1 MTMNT
6 AFQAASSLFPFVKLK
21 PHIFFIMKNNSIF
34 AQFAQPRHSQ
44 GTAKAIEL
52 INRFN
57 YLWRPFCLGMI
68 FMFIWSF
75 PNVVKGQGT
84 ACGTSYD
91 YAITNASASSLFPG
105 SGTGNW
111 PSGSRIFVT
120 GTFIIDKSLVL
131 DNLVFIMN
139 SSSSI
144 QVTGSGTNMVAQNLT
159 TFRGCFGGSM
169 WNGITVGS
177 MTRINLSYTTI
188 KDALTAITLIS
199 SAQVQNSSIDNCTI
213 ENSRIGIYATGF
225 TSSNPLTFSAFSGNT
240 IQRGIS
246 ANLPPFNNLPLH
258 SGILIIN
265 SIGDF
270 ASNALSTNLVQGFKF
285 GVYARNST
293 LTFANWRFKNQVGDP
308 TSGDTL
314 AGASIYA
321 KNCNLVVGGKGTTRC
336 EFYTEGNVGIHSE
349 FTRNLSVT
357 NAYFDSQERY
367 SIKCTQNIYLDPF
380 ITVQDNTFLMNG
392 AFTIAA
398 ICIERPPSSSGP
410 SVTHTRVSNN
420 QISISSGHQKKP
432 ILMIE
437 VRGKVA
443 ATDAAKIDSN
453 KINVAVTFSNV
464 NGIRITGKGDYYS
477 VEDQNILNWLPSGTP
492 NSTTIKSRGILANDL
507 TGNKNRVVG
516 NVISSKLSGNNS
528 YLQTGIDA
536 ERSPYKLLICSNIIQ
551 NTHKGIQCIDDLSL
565 TKLKTNNLGN
575 AAYGLY
581 CNKKAVMPDQERF
594 ENTWTGNY
602 TTKGAFYDVISPM
615 FKIIVD
621 QNVPQTQPPN
631 LSWSPSNWFQTANGP
646 SMNFCSFIDLLEI
659 SDKERSFI
667 NGSVSSDDT
676 DASNWD
682 TRRVLLYKLMQ
693 VSDLAS
699 VDASANTY
707 LTANVSAGTS
717 AWKYARA
724 EWLFDQAYTLSASLT
739 TQIRDKGLE
748 CQTYNNNLIS
758 TDGQM
763 NNSGATVSLLGQRRS
778 QFNQLVTAAND
789 LDGLRAQAAPAISQ
803 GLQTA
808 QTYVQG
814 LPQTNTFELNLK
826 QILGIAIRYMQGDS
840 LIESD
845 YAVLRAI
852 AAQCP
857 TTGGKSVYMAPIWM
871 LHEEAINYLDYDWES
886 PCGGGGG
893 GNAAT
898 VSTST
903 PSILTA
909 QIKPNPAK
917 DQITC
922 TFPVEELSGKWQF
935 VNFTGQVLQSGKWSA
950 SDILSID
957 VHILPVG
964 IYALQWSGQSGEV
977 HSSKV
982 SITR

>member
-1 MTMNT
+1 M
-6 AFQAASSLFPFVKLK
+6 V
-21 PHIFFIMKNNSIF
+21 
-34 AQFAQPRHSQ
+34 
-44 GTAKAIEL
+44 
-52 INRFN
+52 
-57 YLWRPFCLGMI
+57 
-68 FMFIWSF
+68 IWSF
-75 PNVVKGQGT
+75 PNAVKAQGGS
-84 ACGTSYD
+84 ACGTTYD
-91 YAITNASASSLFPG
+91 YAINNASASSLFPG

-111 PSGSRIFVT
+111 PSGKSIFVT
-120 GTFIIDKSLVL
+120 GTFTIDKSLVL
-131 DNLVFIMN
+131 DNLTFIMN
-139 SSSSI
+139 SGSSI
-144 QVTGSGTNMVAQNLT
+144 QVTGNGTYMVAQNLT

-177 MTRINLSYTTI
+177 MTQINLSYTTI
-188 KDALTAITLIS
+188 KDALTAITLS
-199 SAQVQNSSIDNCTI
+199 NSALVQNSSITNCTI
-213 ENSRIGIYATGF
+213 ENSRIGVLAIGF
-225 TSSNPLTFSAFSGNT
+225 SSSNPLTFNAFSGNT

-246 ANLPPFNNLPLH
+246 ANLPPYNNLPLH
-258 SGILIIN
+258 SGIFILN
-265 SIGDF
+265 SVGDF
-270 ASNALSTNLVQGFKF
+270 ASNALSTNLVQGFRY
-285 GVYARNST
+285 GVYAQNST
-293 LTFANWRFKNQVGDP
+293 LTFANWRFKNQVKG
-308 TSGDTL
+308 TSVEDTL
-314 AGASIYA
+314 SGASIYA
-321 KNCNLVVGGKGTTRC
+321 KSCNLTVGGKGATRC
-336 EFYTEGNVGIHSE
+336 EFYTEDNVGINSVQ
-349 FTRNLSVT
+349 TKNLSVT
-357 NAYFDSQERY
+357 NAYFDSQAYY
-367 SIKCTQNIYLDPF
+367 SIKSTQNIFVDPF
-380 ITVQDNTFLMNG
+380 ILVRDNTFLFNG
-392 AFTIAA
+392 AFTISA

-420 QISISSGHQKKP
+420 KISISSGHLKKP

-453 KINVAVTFSNV
+453 KIDVVVAGTFNNV

-477 VEDQNILNWLPSGTP
+477 VEDQNILNWLPGATP
-492 NSTTIKSRGILANDL
+492 NSNTIKSRGIMATDL
-507 TGNKNRVVG
+507 TGEKNRVVG
-516 NVISSKLSGNNS
+516 NVIRSKLSGNNS
-528 YLQTGIDA
+528 FLQAGIDA
-536 ERSPYKLLICSNIIQ
+536 ARSPNKMLICSNIIQ
-551 NTHKGIQCIDDLSL
+551 NTHKGIQCVDDLSL

-602 TTKGAFYDVISPM
+602 ATKGAFYDVSSPL

-667 NGSVSSDDT
+667 NGSVSSNDN

-682 TRRVLLYKLMQ
+682 TRRILLYKLMQ

-707 LTANVSAGTS
+707 LTANANAGTS

-724 EWLFDQAYTLSASLT
+724 EWLFDQAYTLSSSLT
-739 TQIRDKGLE
+739 TQIRNKGLE

-763 NNSGATVSLLGQRRS
+763 NTSGATVSLLGQRRS

-814 LPQTNTFELNLK
+814 LPQTNTCELNLK
-826 QILGIAIRYMQGDS
+826 QILGIAIRYQQGDS

-857 TTGGKSVYMAPIWM
+857 TTGGNSVYLAPIWM
-871 LHEEAINYLDYDWES
+871 LHEEAINYLDYDWET

-893 GNAAT
+893 GNAAIVTTTT
-898 VSTST
+898 VDLLS
-903 PSILTA
+903 A
-909 QIKPNPAK
+909 QIKPNPAT

-922 TFPVEELSGKWQF
+922 TFPVEEIAGQWQF
-935 VNFTGQVLQSGKWSA
+935 VNFNGQIMQSGKWSA
-950 SDILSID
+950 SNLLAID
-957 VHILPVG
+957 THILPTG
-964 IYALQWSGQSGEV
+964 MYALQWSGQSGV
-977 HSSKV
+977 LHSAKV
-982 SITR
+982 AITR

>member
-1 MTMNT
+1 MLNLHSQGT
-6 AFQAASSLFPFVKLK
+6 AKVQPRHSQGTAK
-21 PHIFFIMKNNSIF
+21 
-34 AQFAQPRHSQ
+34 AQPRHSQ

-52 INRFN
+52 INRFH

-68 FMFIWSF
+68 FMVIWSF
-75 PNVVKGQGT
+75 PNVVKAQS
-84 ACGTSYD
+84 ACGTTYD
-91 YAITNASASSLFPG
+91 YAITNASASTLFTG

-139 SSSSI
+139 SGSSI
-144 QVTGSGTNMVAQNLT
+144 QVTGNGTNLVAQNFTIL
-159 TFRGCFGGSM
+159 RGCFGGSM

-188 KDALTAITLIS
+188 KDALTAIGLS
-199 SAQVQNSSIDNCTI
+199 NSAQVQNSSITNCTI
-213 ENSRIGIYATGF
+213 ENSRVGILGIGF
-225 TSSNPLTFSAFSGNT
+225 SSSNPLTFSDFSGNT

-246 ANLPPFNNLPLH
+246 ANLPPYNNAALYA
-258 SGILIIN
+258 GIYIIN
-265 SIGDF
+265 SVGDF
-270 ASNALSTNLVQGFKF
+270 ASNALSKNLVQGFKF

-293 LTFANWRFKNQVGDP
+293 LTFANWRFKNQVNDQV
-308 TSGDTL
+308 SSDTL
-314 AGASIYA
+314 DGASIYA
-321 KNCNLVVGGKGTTRC
+321 RDCNLTVGGKGTNRC
-336 EFYTEGNVGIHSE
+336 EFYTEGNVGVHSE
-349 FTRNLSVT
+349 RTKNLSVT

-367 SIKCTQNIYLDPF
+367 SIKCTQNNYIDPF

-551 NTHKGIQCIDDLSL
+551 NTHKGIQCVDDLSL
-565 TKLKTNNLGN
+565 TRLKTNNLGN

-581 CNKKAVMPDQERF
+581 CNKKALMPPQDRF
-594 ENTWTGNY
+594 ENIWTGSY
-602 TTKGAFYDVISPM
+602 ATKGAFYDALTTP
-615 FKIIVD
+615 FIIYVD
-621 QNVPQTQPPN
+621 DAIPQTKPPGS
-631 LSWSPSNWFQTANGP
+631 SWSPSQWFQSFAG
-646 SMNFCSFIDLLEI
+646 SMNFCSFIEVLEI

-682 TRRVLLYKLMQ
+682 ARRILLYKLMQ

-707 LTANVSAGTS
+707 LTANVNSGTS

-739 TQIRDKGLE
+739 TQIRNKGLE
-748 CQTYNNNLIS
+748 CQTYNNNLVS

-814 LPQTNTFELNLK
+814 LPQTNTCELNLK
-826 QILGIAIRYMQGDS
+826 QILGIAIRYQQGDS

-871 LHEEAINYLDYDWES
+871 LHEEAINYLDYDWEM
-886 PCGGGGG
+886 PCGGSGG
-893 GNAAT
+893 GNAAIVATTT
-898 VSTST
+898 VELLS
-903 PSILTA
+903 A
-909 QIKPNPAK
+909 QIKPNPAT

-922 TFPVEELSGKWQF
+922 TFPTEEIAGQWQF
-935 VNFTGQVLQSGKWSA
+935 VNFNGQIMQSGKWSA
-950 SDILSID
+950 SNLLAID
-957 VHILPVG
+957 THILPAG
-964 IYALQWSGQSGEV
+964 IYALQWSGQSGV
-977 HSSKV
+977 LHSAKV
-982 SITR
+982 AITR